1 MRLPIKIDGETFIV
15 NGHVESISRVGFD
28 SVYSFYE
35 IEIGKLYINYNDISG
50 HEYFVNRLESELRDY
65 LHLYSAVL
73 NRYNKLLPFK

>member
-1 MRLPIKIDGETFIV
+1 MRLALKIDGQIFVV
-15 NGHVESISRVGFD
+15 NNHVESIIRVGFD

-35 IEIGKLYINYNDISG
+35 IQTGKLYINYNDISG